1 MKKITLLFLIALLI
15 AACDEDNL
23 TVDNDNDVLD
33 VPLPEL
39 PIASDN
45 PLTAEGKQLGRML
58 FYEKKLSRTNTIAC
72 ASCHHQELAFSDPN
86 RVSFGVDSLTGNRQ
100 AMGLFNLAFS
110 GNGFFWDGR
119 VDVLRHQSLLPI
131 QDELEMDE
139 TLENVVAKLSKEQ
152 LYLDQFTKA
161 FGTPEITEEKVG
173 LALEQFLISL
183 VSETSKYDLYKQG
196 SIDLTASELNG
207 EKLFLNRGCDNCHAG
222 SNFDEP
228 RSRFL
233 NNGLDIES
241 DFLDLGRELI
251 TNDPDDR
258 AKFKV
263 PSLRNIAV
271 TAPYMHD
278 GRFATLEEVLQHY
291 ATGVQESS
299 TLAGPTILGIN
310 LTLGGFDLT
319 SSEKEDLLNFLGT
332 LTDED
337 FLSNPDFSN
346 PF

>member
-1 MKKITLLFLIALLI
+1 MKNITFLFLIIFLI
-15 AACDEDNL
+15 AACDEDSMNI
-23 TVDNDNDVLD
+23 DNDNEVLD

-39 PIASDN
+39 PVATDN
-45 PLTAEGKQLGRML
+45 PLTTEGKQLGRML
-58 FYEKKLSRTNTIAC
+58 FYEKKLSRTNKVAC

-86 RVSFGVDSLTGNRQ
+86 RVSFGVDSLTGTRQ

-139 TLENVVAKLSKEQ
+139 TLDNVIAKLSAEQ
-152 LYLDQFTKA
+152 LYRDQFTKA
-161 FGTPEITEEKVG
+161 FGTNDITEEKIG

-183 VSETSKYDLYKQG
+183 VSESSKYDLYKQG
-196 SIDLTASELNG
+196 RINLSASELNG
-207 EKLFLNRGCDNCHAG
+207 EQLFLNRGCDNCHAG
-222 SNFDEP
+222 ANFDEP

-233 NNGLDIES
+233 NNGLDIDS

-251 TNDPDDR
+251 TGDPDDR

-291 ATGVQESS
+291 ASGVQESS
-299 TLAGPTILGIN
+299 TLAGPTIFGVN

-319 SSEKEDLLNFLGT
+319 PSEQEDILNFLGT

-337 FLSNPDFSN
+337 FLSNPEFSD